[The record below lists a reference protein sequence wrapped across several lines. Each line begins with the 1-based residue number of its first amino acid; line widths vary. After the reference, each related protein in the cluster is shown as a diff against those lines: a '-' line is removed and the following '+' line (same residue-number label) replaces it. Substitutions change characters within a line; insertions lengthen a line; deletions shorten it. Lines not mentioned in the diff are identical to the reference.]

1 MKPAKNHRDSLSAIL
16 IGDLV
21 GFVDLGREGRDGD
34 QIVIGRKGW
43 CVSQIFDLTILN
55 LDWRW
60 SHRRQCQK

>member
-43 CVSQIFDLTILN
+43 CVSQIFEFFKMGCG
-55 LDWRW
+55 RAG
-60 SHRRQCQK
+60 SAS